1 MSRSITVTPST
12 LRTQSGTISKK
23 VDYYEELYA
32 KLISE
37 VDELE
42 TQWKG
47 KGNKKFAEQIHDFK
61 PKFDKLAEVLN
72 SYCLFLNKAANI
84 YQETENNVFDNA
96 NRLGV

>member
-1 MSRSITVTPST
+1 MSKSITVRPET

-23 VDYYEELYA
+23 VDYYERLYS

-37 VDELE
+37 VNGLKS
-42 TQWKG
+42 QWKG
-47 KGNKKFAEQIHDFK
+47 QGNENFVQQIQNFK

-84 YQETENNVFDNA
+84 YEETEKNVASNA